1 MKTKGLMPVIEKKD
15 KAVSPII
22 ATILLVAITVILA
35 STLYLA
41 LTGFFTTST
50 SGTPTVGISAKNVT
64 SGTAAFK
71 YTITIS
77 NPSSS
82 TIAWSATT
90 WILKVGSS
98 TYTLTYSSTNANWSM
113 SAINTGALTGDTVYM
128 SAGSGNYVAGGDVL
142 SLTITGTTTG
152 AAATTTSAISTLS
165 FNLVGSNGGQMG
177 TAGL

>member
-50 SGTPTVGISAKNVT
+50 SSTPTVGISAKNVT
-64 SGTAAFK
+64 SGTTAFT

-77 NPSSS
+77 SPSSNS
-82 TIAWSATT
+82 IAWSSTD
-90 WILKVGSS
+90 WIVTIGSS
-98 TYTLTYSSTNANWSM
+98 TYTVPWSSTDWIGKTFPTGIYGINM
-113 SAINTGALTGDTVYM
+113 SAPTGA
-128 SAGSGNYVAGGDVL
+128 YVTGGDVL
-142 SLTITGTTTG
+142 TLTINY
-152 AAATTTSAISTLS
+152 ASAGFPTADVISTLS
-165 FNLVGSNGGQMG
+165 FNLVGASGGQMG
-177 TAGL
+177 TTSL

>member
-50 SGTPTVGISAKNVT
+50 SGTPTVGISALNTT
-64 SGTAAFK
+64 SSTTFTYK
-71 YTITIS
+71 ITIS

-82 TIAWSATT
+82 SIPWSSTTWIVTIGSVTSTLAWASATT
-90 WILKVGSS
+90 GWTGSATIGS
-98 TYTLTYSSTNANWSM
+98 VAITTSM
-113 SAINTGALTGDTVYM
+113 SAP
-128 SAGSGNYVAGGDVL
+128 SGTYVTGGDVL
-142 SLTITGTTTG
+142 TLTISY
-152 AAATTTSAISTLS
+152 TSGSTWPTSGSTISTLA

-177 TAGL
+177 ITSL

>member
-50 SGTPTVGISAKNVT
+50 SSTPTVGISAQNTT
-64 SGTAAFK
+64 SGTATFTYK
-71 YTITIS
+71 ITVA

-82 TIAWSATT
+82 SIPWTSTT
-90 WILKVGSS
+90 WIVTIGSITSTLSWDSTSTNWTGSS
-98 TYTLTYSSTNANWSM
+98 TIAAISSITM
-113 SAINTGALTGDTVYM
+113 SKP
-128 SAGSGNYVAGGDVL
+128 
-142 SLTITGTTTG
+142 TGTYVTG
-152 AAATTTSAISTLS
+152 GEVLTLIIAYTPPWPVTGSTISTLA

-177 TAGL
+177 VISL